1 MSQEIVTPD
10 ARGQRD
16 PGDSGPSGGA
26 SNDGPPEDPA
36 VPAELPL
43 RQLVSIARPAL
54 GRLLLAVLLGAVA
67 IVSGVALLGTSG
79 WLISRSSQRPPES
92 DLALAIAGVQVFAL
106 SRAFARYG
114 ERLVGHDAALE
125 ALASLRV
132 RVYERLER
140 LAPAGLPAFG
150 RADLLARMVH
160 DVDSLQ
166 DVLLRVLEP
175 SAVAA
180 VAAVPVVGLLWVL
193 LPGAGA
199 ALLAALVLCATVVP
213 WLTRSM
219 ARRSEARQADL
230 RGELTASIVDLVEG
244 GDELTAF
251 GANDRQLARISE
263 LDAELT
269 AVARSAARTAGL
281 GSSLTTLLVGLSVV
295 ASLALGIQ
303 AVRDHRL
310 HGVVLATVV
319 LVPLAAIDLV
329 SGLPTAAQILE
340 RTKRAGARVWA
351 VMEAPDPVIETATPV
366 PLPPPPHRLRARG
379 VRGGYPDRR
388 EVLREVDL
396 HVDAGRRVAVIGP
409 SGAGKSTL
417 ALVLL
422 GLLSRTAG
430 TIELDGVDFEDLAG
444 DDLRRVVGMVA
455 QDAHVFDTTVAE
467 NLRLA
472 RREATDEDLL
482 DALRTV
488 GLEPWM
494 RELPEG
500 LGTSV
505 GEHGRKLSGGQR
517 QRLAVARALLADF
530 PILVLDEPTEHLD
543 PAAAD
548 ALEEDLVDLTRRR
561 STVYVTHR
569 MAALPSMDE
578 VLVLDGGRVVERGTH
593 AELLDAG
600 GYYTRLW
607 RRAELTGECAGFES
621 APEPAAWLGSP
632 GTESERGPGEH

>member
-1 MSQEIVTPD
+1 MSQD
-10 ARGQRD
+10 
-16 PGDSGPSGGA
+16 DSTTEPA
-26 SNDGPPEDPA
+26 PADEPA
-36 VPAELPL
+36 VLANEPAVLVELPL

-67 IVSGVALLGTSG
+67 TVSAVALLGTSG

-125 ALASLRV
+125 ALAALRV

-166 DVLLRVLEP
+166 DVVLRVVEP

-199 ALLAALVLCATVVP
+199 ALFAALLLCATVVP
-213 WLTRSM
+213 WLSRSM
-219 ARRSEARQADL
+219 ARRFEARQADL
-230 RGELTASIVDLVEG
+230 RGELTASVVDLIEG

-251 GANDRQLARISE
+251 GANDRQLARISG

-281 GSSLTTLLVGLSVV
+281 GSSLTTLLIGLAVVG
-295 ASLALGIQ
+295 SLALGIQ

-310 HGVVLATVV
+310 AGVVLATVV
-319 LVPLAAIDLV
+319 LVPLAALDLV
-329 SGLPTAAQILE
+329 SGLPVAAQVLQ
-340 RTKRAGARVWA
+340 RTRNAGARVWA
-351 VMEAPDPVIETATPV
+351 VMRAPDPVAEAARPLPV
-366 PLPPPPHRLRARG
+366 PPPPHRLRARG
-379 VRGGYPDRR
+379 VRGGYPDRGD
-388 EVLREVDL
+388 VLHGVDID
-396 HVDAGRRVAVIGP
+396 VEAGRRVAVIGP

-422 GLLSRTAG
+422 RLLSRTGG
-430 TIELDGVDFEDLAG
+430 TVELDGVDVDDLAG

-472 RREATDEDLL
+472 RRDATDRDLR
-482 DALRTV
+482 DVLRAV
-488 GLEPWM
+488 GLQAWIS
-494 RELPEG
+494 ELPEG

-593 AELLDAG
+593 AELVEAD

-607 RRAELTGECAGFES
+607 RRAELTGECARVEAAS
-621 APEPAAWLGSP
+621 EPVAWLGS
-632 GTESERGPGEH
+632 TARESERGPGEH